1 MPNSNIKNPFNYMN
15 PGEAEW
21 VKDEKEWTEEQLD
34 EEIWKLIQSLKGYY
48 KHKFY
53 QKLYYINENFKKTK
67 EPFVIS
73 KGKPSK
79 KVDGKI
85 VVYFE

>member
-1 MPNSNIKNPFNYMN
+1 MS
-15 PGEAEW
+15 PGEADFIYDENEW
-21 VKDEKEWTEEQLD
+21 NEEKLN

-53 QKLYYINENFKKTK
+53 QKLYYINENFKKSK
-67 EPFVIS
+67 EPFIIS
-73 KGKPSK
+73 KRSPSK

-85 VVYFE
+85 IISFD

>member
-1 MPNSNIKNPFNYMN
+1 MPNTNTKNPFNFMS
-15 PGEAEW
+15 PGEADFIYDENEW
-21 VKDEKEWTEEQLD
+21 NEEKLN

-53 QKLYYINENFKKTK
+53 QKLYYINENFKKSK
-67 EPFVIS
+67 EPFIIS
-73 KGKPSK
+73 KRSPSK

-85 VVYFE
+85 IISFD